1 MSQNALA
8 DTFAQFASALPE
20 AERTT
25 RRANLERFLVSGFPD
40 ADLEDWRYTDLS
52 ALDER
57 TFALAGRAA
66 FDSSGAWLE
75 GADRLVYVNGQLDT
89 AASTTVQWHA
99 SKLPAAS
106 DADGIL
112 ALNAAF
118 ATGGLH
124 LNLARGQRLER
135 PLQVLLLSNG
145 NGEAATMSHQRHR
158 ISLAEQAEATVLLHL
173 SGSGGERLSSQIVE
187 IELAAGAALTL
198 YRLQSEG
205 SGSSLVTR
213 IEVRQA
219 RDSRFKA
226 LTLDVGAGLA
236 RHDLDA
242 DLVEPG
248 ADCEVSGLYVPQR
261 GAHID
266 NHTRSTHIAAHC
278 RSRSHYRGIID
289 ERAKA
294 VFNGKV
300 IVRPG
305 AQKTDSEQ
313 RIANLLLSRK
323 AEVNAKPELEIY
335 ADDVKCAHGSTVGQL
350 DDTALAYL
358 RSRGI
363 PRDIARALLLR
374 AFAIEILERIE
385 WPALR
390 RHVET
395 LLQLPSELPI
405 ELPETLGA

>member
-1 MSQNALA
+1 MSQNAIA
-8 DTFAQFASALPE
+8 DTFGQFASALPE
-20 AERTT
+20 VERTT

-57 TFALAGRAA
+57 AFALAGTAS
-66 FDSSGAWLE
+66 FDSSGSWLE
-75 GADRLVYVNGQLDT
+75 DADRLVYINGQLDT

-99 SKLPAAS
+99 ADVPAAS

-118 ATGGLH
+118 ATGGLR
-124 LNLARGQRLER
+124 LSLARGQRLER
-135 PLQVLLLSNG
+135 PLQLLLVSSG
-145 NGEAATMSHQRHR
+145 SADAATMSHQRHR
-158 ISLAEQAEATVLLHL
+158 ISLAEQAEATVLLHAI
-173 SGSGGERLSSQIVE
+173 GSDGERLSSQVVE

-198 YRLQSEG
+198 YRLQAEA
-205 SGSSLVTR
+205 SGGSLVTR
-213 IEVRQA
+213 ITVRQG

-242 DLVEPG
+242 DLAEPG
-248 ADCEVSGLYVPQR
+248 ADCEVSGLYMPQR
-261 GAHID
+261 GAHVD
-266 NHTRSTHIAAHC
+266 NHTRSTHIAARC

-350 DDTALAYL
+350 DETALAYL

-363 PRDIARALLLR
+363 ARDVARALLLR
-374 AFAIEILERIE
+374 AFATEVLDRIE

-395 LLQLPSELPI
+395 LLHLPT
-405 ELPETLGA
+405 ELPETLGE